1 MIIIPGNH
9 RQMLT
14 AESIYLRAQRS
25 GLRIGLG
32 VGKDVEKAM
41 EAKVDA
47 EDRGFSDVLL
57 YNDASMLAEDLLN
70 GKIDAAVR
78 GDIDSNRAM
87 GAVRKAFQVTK
98 VLRAAFMQPR
108 EGRLFLL
115 APVGIDEGWSIAEKV
130 EIARLSARLMRRLD
144 IEPEIGFMSG
154 GRTSD
159 KGRMA
164 EIDRSI
170 EAAEAATEIAISEG
184 IRARDVQVLIE
195 NAARDCD
202 VVIAPDGV
210 SGNLI
215 FRTLHFLGGAAA
227 LGAPVLN
234 IDKVYID
241 TSRAKSSYGDSIALA
256 CALASIR

>member
-1 MIIIPGNH
+1 
-9 RQMLT
+9 MLT
-14 AESIYLRAQRS
+14 VESIHLHAQRS

-32 VGKDVEKAM
+32 VGTDVEKAKK
-41 EAKVDA
+41 AKLDA
-47 EDRGFSDVLL
+47 EGRGFADVLL
-57 YNDASMLAEDLLN
+57 YNDARMLAEDLLN
-70 GKIDAAVR
+70 EKIDAAVR
-78 GDIDSNRAM
+78 GDMDSNRAM
-87 GAVRKAFQVTK
+87 GSVRKAFQVPK
-98 VLRAAFMQPR
+98 VLRAAFMQPLN
-108 EGRLFLL
+108 GKMFLL
-115 APVGIDEGWSIAEKV
+115 APVGIDEGWTIAEKI

-144 IEPEIGFMSG
+144 IEPEVGFMSG
-154 GRTSD
+154 GRASD

-184 IRARDVQVLIE
+184 IRARDVNILIE

-215 FRTLHFLGGAAA
+215 FRTLHFLGGALA

-234 IDKVYID
+234 IDRVFID
-241 TSRAKSSYGDSIALA
+241 TSRAKSSYSDSITLA
-256 CALASIR
+256 CALAAMP

>member
-1 MIIIPGNH
+1 
-9 RQMLT
+9 MLT
-14 AESIYLRAQRS
+14 AESIRLRAQRS

-32 VGKDVEKAM
+32 VGADVEKAKQAKL
-41 EAKVDA
+41 EA
-47 EDRGFSDVLL
+47 EGLGFADVIL
-57 YNDASMLAEDLLN
+57 YNDAKRLAEDLLN
-70 GKIDAAVR
+70 DRIDAAVR

-87 GAVRKAFQVTK
+87 EAVRRSFQVTK
-98 VLRAAFMQPR
+98 VLRAAFMQPLQ
-108 EGRLFLL
+108 GRMFLL
-115 APVGIDEGWSIAEKV
+115 APVGIDEGWNIAEKV

-144 IEPEIGFMSG
+144 IEPEVGFMSG

-170 EAAEAATEIAISEG
+170 EAAEAATEISVSEG

-195 NAARDCD
+195 NAANDCD
-202 VVIAPDGV
+202 VIIAPDGV

-234 IDKVYID
+234 IDRVYID
-241 TSRAKSSYGDSIALA
+241 TSRAKTSYGDSIALA
-256 CALASIR
+256 SALASMR

>member
-1 MIIIPGNH
+1 
-9 RQMLT
+9 MLT
-14 AESIYLRAQRS
+14 AESIRLRAQRS

-32 VGKDVEKAM
+32 VGTDVEKAKR
-41 EAKVDA
+41 AKLEA
-47 EDRGFSDVLL
+47 EDLGFADVLL
-57 YNDASMLAEDLLN
+57 YNDAKRLAEDLLN
-70 GKIDAAVR
+70 DRIDAAVR

-87 GAVRKAFQVTK
+87 EAVRRSFQVTR

-108 EGRLFLL
+108 GGRMFLL
-115 APVGIDEGWSIAEKV
+115 APVGIDEGWTIAEKV

-144 IEPEIGFMSG
+144 IEPEVGFMSG

-170 EAAEAATEIAISEG
+170 EAAEAATEIAVSEG

-195 NAARDCD
+195 NAARECD
-202 VVIAPDGV
+202 VIIAPDGV

-234 IDKVYID
+234 IDRVYID
-241 TSRAKSSYGDSIALA
+241 TSRAKTSYGDSIALA
-256 CALASIR
+256 SALASMR